1 MATNSNVSI
10 TSSTINNIVP
20 MLNQLIR
27 QYDDLQQKYDS
38 LLKLVGSP
46 SNGTLSNLMGR
57 VNTMNNQISSL
68 QTQFNNLDFD
78 QYAKASAV
86 SNVRTAQA
94 QMAEDIATIKTT
106 KTSSTDYET
115 LTNKVNKIESD
126 LNNFVLELGN
136 VSSELDAT
144 YSAIDITINSKL
156 NGMPS
161 PTDLQNTVTTA
172 RQNKTNITSING
184 KISTINN
191 QIATA
196 NDAIRNLSES
206 DLRIADTISTKAS
219 KTELNAI
226 ATVLNSKADQQNHLN
241 LVQKI
246 TYIGDT
252 VIPNQNQSLENY
264 SEKLYNDI
272 KHRINKLTNIAE
284 FLYSFVE
291 KDWEKTLEEYD
302 WEAKKLAEQQ
312 LTSYILNDVLK
323 EDGTKYD
330 VDDLND
336 LINKIHEQM
345 PNDLIEIGIA
355 FGHVKEEFNYLFT
368 KQWINTTGD
377 NTAGF
382 GSYSFP
388 LPEELGGFPISQ
400 YVPSKIT
407 DYVDSYLT
415 NYLKEKDDEYN
426 ASIEAAATAYTYVID
441 NIEDVVGP
449 IIDPIKNDIE
459 FKKIETDRR
468 IQRLSD
474 TVRNNG
480 NSTASM
486 FATKQEAMDA
496 IAAKADD
503 AQAAAATAYSSIKSI
518 KTELNGKIEQAN
530 GKIEQVDNYSKSLTN
545 VIYGETITIEND
557 EVVYTYNIIKTGS
570 GDEIN
575 KLSYELINN
584 NSYAFAKYLSIKS
597 VQQSI
602 ADKKPISPVT
612 IDPNAVIDD
621 GTIEQDGGQG
631 PI

>member
-20 MLNQLIR
+20 MVNQLIR

-68 QTQFNNLDFD
+68 QTQLNNLDFD

-86 SNVRTAQA
+86 NNVRTAQA

-126 LNNFVLELGN
+126 LNSFVLELGN

-156 NGMPS
+156 NGMPT
-161 PTDLQNTVTTA
+161 PADLQNTVTTA

-355 FGHVKEEFNYLFT
+355 FDHVKEEFNYLFN

-388 LPEELGGFPISQ
+388 LPEELAGFPISQ
-400 YVPSKIT
+400 YVPTKIT

-415 NYLKEKDDEYN
+415 YYLKEKDDEYN
-426 ASIEAAATAYTYVID
+426 ESIAAAATAYTYVVD

-449 IIDPIKNDIE
+449 IISPIVDRINVKQ
-459 FKKIETDRR
+459 FETDRT

-496 IAAKADD
+496 IAAKADA
-503 AQAAAATAYSSIKSI
+503 AQTAVATTNSDILLIKNDL
-518 KTELNGKIEQAN
+518 TNKIEQAN

-545 VIYGETITIEND
+545 VIYGETITTENN
-557 EVVYTYNIIKTGS
+557 EVEYTYNIIKTGS
-570 GDEIN
+570 SDEIN

-597 VQQSI
+597 VQKAI
-602 ADKKPISPVT
+602 VNKKAVSPVT

-621 GTIEQDGGQG
+621 NTTEQDGGQG
-631 PI
+631 